1 MNCKY
6 NIIFLFKF
14 DYPSFFSMFRMN
26 SDERNKV
33 VPSDIRGARLDLEA
47 AQREKLL
54 NAKVA
59 AKSLGQKSDE
69 LQVTNHF

>member
-1 MNCKY
+1 
-6 NIIFLFKF
+6 
-14 DYPSFFSMFRMN
+14 MFRMN